1 LKTDYEERVEEYK
14 APSSSYYLARPSISV
29 SGYFDMIHSRASD
42 NFLVRRSVIQ
52 TDLKIDNLTN
62 VFTKKSGIEQSLA
75 SAIISVVIQ
84 YVIQYS
90 ASTGRGKG
98 GIQNIMS
105 ILTNLRSNLT
115 SEHPLVNQVQQR
127 TGLKDIQLVINHVEN
142 ALNFITEEADV
153 NPEGIES
160 LFRNTQE
167 PVTGNGLRTVAK
179 EKSKKSLGGLIKG
192 FFEAK

>member
-1 LKTDYEERVEEYK
+1 
-14 APSSSYYLARPSISV
+14 
-29 SGYFDMIHSRASD
+29 MIHSRTSD

-52 TDLKIDNLTN
+52 PDLKIDNLTN

-84 YVIQYS
+84 YVIQYA
-90 ASTGRGKG
+90 ASSGRGKG

-105 ILTNLRSNLT
+105 ILSNLQSNIT

-127 TGLKDIQLVINHVEN
+127 TGLKDTQLVINHVEN
-142 ALNFITEEADV
+142 ALNFIAQEADV

-160 LFRNTQE
+160 LFRNIQG
-167 PVTGNGLRTVAK
+167 PVTGNGVRSADR
-179 EKSKKSLGGLIKG
+179 EKAKKSLGGLIKG